1 MSFVLD
7 NSPRQIEAHNE
18 KKKNIINAS
27 VCGVVSEQLN
37 SKRGMRYIHETH
49 FQKIYFNLLNEQKRI
64 QYGIK
69 IS

>member
-1 MSFVLD
+1 MK
-7 NSPRQIEAHNE
+7 

-64 QYGIK
+64 QNGIK